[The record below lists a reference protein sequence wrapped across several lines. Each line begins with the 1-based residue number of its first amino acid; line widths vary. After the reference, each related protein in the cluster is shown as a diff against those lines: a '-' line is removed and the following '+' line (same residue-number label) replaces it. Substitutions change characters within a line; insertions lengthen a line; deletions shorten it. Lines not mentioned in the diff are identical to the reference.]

1 MSLLDEALRDLAIKN
16 EQKKPESLIQL
27 LTKKVDGV
35 TGYDLISDQLE
46 NLDATVFTHSSGFC
60 ARVYIGM
67 EPIYLS
73 AAYTVPQL
81 LYISR
86 DKNLVEN
93 GVDFTSPDVLE
104 SRCPQKYDS
113 IFINFSKLLK
123 ELILEKDYSSQI
135 NLLGYYKEHKN
146 DNLWEAK

>member
-1 MSLLDEALRDLAIKN
+1 M
-16 EQKKPESLIQL
+16 
-27 LTKKVDGV
+27 TKKVDGV

-60 ARVYIGM
+60 AKVYIGV

-86 DKNLVEN
+86 NKNLVEN

-123 ELILEKDYSSQI
+123 ELILEKDYSNQI

-146 DNLWEAK
+146 DNLWEEK